1 MELPGRNR
9 GWSGNAGVR
18 TLLALWHTKRALLS
32 MMIHVAGMLISLYP
46 VFQQAQDN
54 GPSQVQLSGSEH
66 TGSTGASE
74 PLTPKA
80 VPRPI
85 ATGTVSAANLRH
97 HVPKEALKLV
107 ERARKRDAHDRRPDF
122 EAMAADLERAV
133 AIDPDYGDAH
143 GELGVQYF
151 RLVRL
156 REAADEFRT
165 AIRLDPEFSNWQ
177 VDLGWILFTVGDLR
191 EAEHWGRRALELKPD
206 NVRAHL
212 LLGVLLAGSAETRA
226 ESMRHLA
233 DVIPRR

>member
-1 MELPGRNR
+1 
-9 GWSGNAGVR
+9 
-18 TLLALWHTKRALLS
+18 
-32 MMIHVAGMLISLYP
+32 MIHVAGMLISLYP
-46 VFQQAQDN
+46 FFQQAQDN
-54 GPSQVQLSGSEH
+54 GPSQFQLSGSEH

-74 PLTPKA
+74 PVIPKEA
-80 VPRPI
+80 PRPI
-85 ATGTVSAANLRH
+85 PTTISAANLRH
-97 HVPKEALKLV
+97 NVPKEALKLV
-107 ERARKRDAHDRRPDF
+107 ERARKRAAHGSRPDF

-151 RLVRL
+151 HLVRL

-191 EAEHWGRRALELKPD
+191 EAEHWARRGLELKPD

-212 LLGVLLAGSAETRA
+212 LMGVLLAGSAETRA

-233 DVIPRR
+233 EVIPRR